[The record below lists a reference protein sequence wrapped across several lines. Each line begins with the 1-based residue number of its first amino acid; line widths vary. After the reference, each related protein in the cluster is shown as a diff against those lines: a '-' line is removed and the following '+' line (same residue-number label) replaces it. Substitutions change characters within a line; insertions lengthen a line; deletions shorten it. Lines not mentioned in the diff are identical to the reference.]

1 MPPSDNAP
9 PKRSAPLTH
18 RAPPE
23 APLNHRAP
31 PEAPLTHRAPP
42 EAPLTHRAPPEAPL
56 KRRVGRPRKQ
66 ADATLGEDLRAQIVA
81 SAAELFRR
89 RGIGDVSM
97 HEIAQSVGLGTSSLY
112 YWFRRKELIV
122 AELLQQIN
130 RLPLAQADALAQ
142 VPGSA
147 DVQLYALV
155 RFDVRMICE
164 FPLEITEVH
173 RFSERDPDAF
183 ATYWQERGELAQ
195 AFERIVQRGIQAGL
209 FRKVDATLC
218 ALTIIA
224 QDESVQ
230 NWRRAGLSGG
240 VRDAEE
246 LGVNAEAVAD
256 FVASQTVGGLIA
268 DPARL
273 DAIRERARG

>member
-1 MPPSDNAP
+1 MPSSDNTP
-9 PKRSAPLTH
+9 PR
-18 RAPPE
+18 
-23 APLNHRAP
+23 
-31 PEAPLTHRAPP
+31 
-42 EAPLTHRAPPEAPL
+42 
-56 KRRVGRPRKQ
+56 RRVGRPRKQ
-66 ADATLGEDLRAQIVA
+66 AADALAGDLRTQIVA

-89 RGIGDVSM
+89 RGIADVSM
-97 HEIAQSVGLGTSSLY
+97 HEIAQRAGLGTSSLY

-130 RLPLAQADALAQ
+130 RLPLAHADALAQ
-142 VPGSA
+142 VPGGA

-173 RFSERDPDAF
+173 RFSERDPEAF

-195 AFERIVQRGIQAGL
+195 AFERIVQRGIDAGL
-209 FRKVDATLC
+209 FRKVDAALC

-230 NWRRAGLSGG
+230 NWRRASLGASL
-240 VRDAEE
+240 RDAED

-256 FVASQTVGGLIA
+256 LVASQTVGGLTA
-268 DPARL
+268 DAARL
-273 DAIRERARG
+273 AAIRQQARG

>member
-1 MPPSDNAP
+1 MPPSDKETP
-9 PKRSAPLTH
+9 
-18 RAPPE
+18 
-23 APLNHRAP
+23 
-31 PEAPLTHRAPP
+31 
-42 EAPLTHRAPPEAPL
+42 
-56 KRRVGRPRKQ
+56 KRRVGRPRKH
-66 ADATLGEDLRAQIVA
+66 AEAVLGEDLRAQIVA

-89 RGIGDVSM
+89 RGIAEVSM

-130 RLPLAQADALAQ
+130 RLPLAHADALFRAEG
-142 VPGSA
+142 PPDA
-147 DVQLYALV
+147 QLYALV
-155 RFDVRMICE
+155 RFDVRVICD

-173 RFSERDPDAF
+173 RFSERDPEAF

-195 AFERIVQRGIQAGL
+195 AFERLVQAGIDAGL
-209 FRKVDATLC
+209 FRAVDASLC

-230 NWRRAGLSGG
+230 NWRRASLTGGL
-240 VRDAEE
+240 RDAEE

-268 DPARL
+268 SSARL
-273 DAIRERARG
+273 AAIRERARS